1 MVTAPKMRSPQHA
14 VRVEGA
20 GRSKR
25 GLRELIGGQK
35 GAVMG
40 EAVIML
46 PALILIWSI
55 ILYIHFGF
63 RDAQRNQ
70 VTLRD
75 DAWTHAYGGCNSTVA
90 SPTVLDDG
98 GQFDGESSGGIS
110 GIGEAMRWFT
120 TTLFMLD
127 EFGASREVTVSRP
140 NQLGGGERTM
150 SWGMLMLCNEDQRGD
165 DETPWYE
172 AVLDFFGG
180 V

>member
-1 MVTAPKMRSPQHA
+1 MVA
-14 VRVEGA
+14 VEGP
-20 GRSKR
+20 GRARR
-25 GLRELIGGQK
+25 GWRELLTGKK

-75 DAWTHAYGGCNSTVA
+75 EAWVHAYGGCNSTA
-90 SPTVLDDG
+90 NDPTVIDDG
-98 GQFDGESSGGIS
+98 GQFDGESAGG
-110 GIGEAMRWFT
+110 GMGDLAGVLRLLT
-120 TTLFMLD
+120 TTLFMID
-127 EFGASREVTVSRP
+127 EFGANREVSVTRP
-140 NQLGGGERTM
+140 NQLGGGTRTM